1 MNSQLA
7 EDIFDVKLHGML
19 RHTQPSTDGFVG
31 FAPAE
36 GVESFRFPRARLIS
50 PADAGRG
57 TVEGGSKRPAKPAL
71 ARVCLRG
78 SRLEQRLKVGPQVSA
93 VLAKWRNQTVR
104 SRDR

>member
-36 GVESFRFPRARLIS
+36 GVEYFRFPLAELS
-50 PADAGRG
+50 SHVDAVRG
-57 TVEGGSKRPAKPAL
+57 MLEGCSKRLAKIAL